1 LIGKEFVLYS
11 DHEVLKFLH
20 NRRRISN
27 NIHAI
32 TYLQRF
38 PIRIVYKVEV
48 QNRVV
53 DVLSR
58 RVALLITLRRET
70 IGLRLFGLFIKHY
83 RVFSKFFYS
92 LGL

>member
-20 NRRRISN
+20 NRRRVSN
-27 NIHAI
+27 NIHSI

-58 RVALLITLRRET
+58 RVTLLITLRRET
-70 IGLRLFGLFIKHY
+70 IGLRLFGLFIKH
-83 RVFSKFFYS
+83 
-92 LGL
+92 